1 MPLHRV
7 PNKLKAVKAMYVNY
21 IAAVTPLCK
30 YIEYMAFNPGG
41 LTARRLSVLLALIK
55 QWLEYKINFFDQ
67 KSSLEFALK
76 PKVCGMV
83 VICEHMNKS
92 KPIRPSFFA

>member
-7 PNKLKAVKAMYVNY
+7 PNKLKAMYVNY
-21 IAAVTPLCK
+21 IAAVTPLCN

>member
-1 MPLHRV
+1 
-7 PNKLKAVKAMYVNY
+7 
-21 IAAVTPLCK
+21 
-30 YIEYMAFNPGG
+30 MAFNPGG

-83 VICEHMNKS
+83 VICEHMNNQS
-92 KPIRPSFFA
+92 PFGLRSLPDL

>member
-30 YIEYMAFNPGG
+30 YMAFNPG
-41 LTARRLSVLLALIK
+41 LTARRLSVLLSLTK

-92 KPIRPSFFA
+92 KPLRPSFFA